1 MSSDA
6 GPPRDPAILSP
17 ALEALDAAVRGIGGT
32 LDLEQVLQLIVDRV
46 RDLVAAQY
54 AALGIVDEADLIADF
69 ITSGINIEQ
78 RAAIGDLPHGR
89 GLLGLI
95 IRENRSYRIPN
106 IAQHPESYGFPANH
120 PPMHSFLGVPVTVRG
135 EVVGRLY
142 LTNKLREAEFSAD
155 DQVLVEMFALH
166 AGIAIENAH
175 LYERVQRLAVL
186 DERDRISRDLHD
198 GVIQSIYAVTLSL
211 DDIPELVGESSP
223 EAGQRVDD
231 AIDALHTVIRDLRNF
246 IYGLA
251 PLLLDSGGLLDGLR
265 TLADEL
271 RRNTGTKIEVLGEEP
286 DDMSAEVFAE
296 LLVIAREALA
306 NVARHSIATNASIHV
321 VAPEGRVQLEI
332 ADDGRGFKLGA
343 DVAHGH
349 HGLANMRAR
358 AEALGGSINIQ
369 TAPGTGTRI
378 IVAVPRTRSRPGV
391 TNDS

>member
-6 GPPRDPAILSP
+6 GPPGDPAILSP

-142 LTNKLREAEFSAD
+142 LTNKLRAAEFSAD

-175 LYERVQRLAVL
+175 LYERAQRLVVL

-231 AIDALHTVIRDLRNF
+231 AIDALQTVIRDLRNF

-251 PLLLDSGGLLDGLR
+251 PLLLDSGGLLDGLQ
-265 TLADEL
+265 TLAAEL
-271 RRNTGTKIEVLGEEP
+271 RRNTGTEIEVLGEEP